1 MPATLIGSG
10 VHRQMRVQR
19 YNFFAKRTNIYWKSC
34 TFAPEL
40 KGKGICRRTRRPR
53 QDDARGQDDAGRKPV
68 P

>member
-10 VHRQMRVQR
+10 VHRQVRVQR

-40 KGKGICRRTRRPR
+40 KGKGICRISVTLRLSHM
-53 QDDARGQDDAGRKPV
+53 
-68 P
+68 